1 MLRQLSVSNAG
12 HTTHRFLSILFSM
25 PLAYNRKPPLRTA
38 SFNCC
43 NKTAI
48 SGRPFSSLDR
58 TVLISQYFVHA
69 TFSSN
74 AAKYQTSSLVLG
86 QILRKFCT
94 LEGVVSNEISDTGRV
109 DCADEV
115 YKTVLDYSNP
125 EYKMEEA
132 LDKVPVKLTT
142 PLVVEVLHRTRFEE
156 KLALRFFNWAAHQ
169 EHYNH
174 EPEAYNK
181 MIDILSSTK
190 YKVKQFRIVCD
201 ILDYMKRS
209 KKTSVPIE
217 ELLTILRRYA
227 EKHLTHLQKFAKK
240 KKIRVKTQPEINAF
254 NLFLDALC
262 KCSLVE
268 DAESMFKRVKTKIQP
283 NADTYNI
290 LFFGWCR
297 VRNPTRGMN
306 VLQEMIEKGYSP
318 ESFTY
323 NTAIDTFCK
332 AGMITEAA
340 MILEFMKSKGS
351 SMSSPTA
358 KSYVI
363 LMVALAENDRMEEC
377 FKMLNDM
384 KKSGYLPDVTT
395 YKELVEGMCSAGKI
409 EAAYTFLEEM
419 GRIGYPPD
427 IVTYNC
433 FLKVLCDNKNRDE
446 AFTLFTKMIEA
457 GCMPSVQTY
466 NMLIAMFFRIGDP
479 DGAFEAWDDMD
490 KRGCSRDSNTYCVM
504 IEGLFGCSNT
514 KDASFLLN
522 EVINMGMKLPYVKF
536 DAFLMQLS
544 KVGDLGSI
552 HRLSEHMRKFYNP
565 AMARRVA
572 LNQKRKSMSLRG
584 N

>member
-1 MLRQLSVSNAG
+1 MLRQLSVSHALY
-12 HTTHRFLSILFSM
+12 TTQRFLSVFCSL
-25 PLAYNRKPPLRTA
+25 PLACYGNPPPRTD
-38 SFNCC
+38 SFNCFSR
-43 NKTAI
+43 NAI
-48 SGRPFSSLDR
+48 SGRPLSALDQ
-58 TVLISQYFVHA
+58 TVFISQYFLHA
-69 TFSSN
+69 TYLSN
-74 AAKYQTSSLVLG
+74 AAKNSSLVLG
-86 QILRKFCT
+86 LILRKFCT
-94 LEGVVSNEISDTGRV
+94 LEGVVFEEISNIGSV

-115 YKTVLDYSNP
+115 YKIVLDYSNP

-132 LDKVPVKLTT
+132 LDRLAVKLTT
-142 PLVVEVLHRTRFEE
+142 PLVIEVLHRIRYEE
-156 KLALRFFNWAAHQ
+156 KLALRFFQWAALQ

-201 ILDYMKRS
+201 LLYYMKQS

-217 ELLTILRRYA
+217 QLLTILRRYA
-227 EKHLTHLQKFAKK
+227 EKHLTHLRKFAQK

-254 NLFLDALC
+254 NLLLDALC

-268 DAESMFKRVKTKIQP
+268 DAEAMFKRVKVKIHP

-306 VLQEMIEKGYSP
+306 VLQEMINEGHSP

-323 NTAIDTFCK
+323 NTAINTFCK
-332 AGMITEAA
+332 AGMVTEAA
-340 MILEFMKSKGS
+340 KLLEFMNSQGS
-351 SMSSPTA
+351 SISSPTA

-363 LMVALAENDRMEEC
+363 MMIALAENDRMEEC

-384 KKSGYLPDVTT
+384 KKSGYLPDVST

-409 EAAYTFLEEM
+409 EAAYKFLEEM
-419 GRIGYPPD
+419 GRTGYPPD

-446 AFTLFTKMIEA
+446 AFALFNKMIEA
-457 GCMPSVQTY
+457 GCIPSVQTY
-466 NMLIAMFFRIGDP
+466 NILIAMFFRIGDT

-490 KRGCSRDSNTYCVM
+490 ERGCSRDSNTYCVM
-504 IEGLFGCSNT
+504 IEGLFGCNNA

-522 EVINMGMKLPYVKF
+522 QVINMGMKLPYVKF
-536 DAFLMQLS
+536 DAFLTQLS

-565 AMARRVA
+565 AIARRVA